1 MTLFLNVFQL
11 IWGQFHLMA
20 GGVKKKKKNLDII
33 LPESVFQLLQG
44 SPQAFPS
51 QLRKIISPTK
61 FWVYLRVSHEL
72 DMPRKPSKEGNLL
85 PGGIL
90 IRPNHLKWLQQLCCK
105 LHLISKSVVRTY
117 GSRKERHNSILYS
130 HFSPNQYF
138 ALIRLTLGINILTW
152 FYLFLTTAHLMT
164 ALNALELPINQSKLQ
179 FWGI

>member
-20 GGVKKKKKNLDII
+20 GWVKKKKNLDII

-44 SPQAFPS
+44 PPQAFPS

-90 IRPNHLKWLQQLCCK
+90 IRPNHLKWLQQLCCE
-105 LHLISKSVVRTY
+105 LPLISESVVRTY
-117 GSRKERHNSILYS
+117 GSWKERHNSILCS

-138 ALIRLTLGINILTW
+138 ALIRLTLGINLQIW
-152 FYLFLTTAHLMT
+152 FHLFLTAAHLMPAF
-164 ALNALELPINQSKLQ
+164 ALQ
-179 FWGI
+179 